1 MLEHN
6 VVTWTSKILANARKG
21 FNDKALNCFIQ
32 MLRDG
37 FDPNAATFST
47 TITVCGQSLRP
58 SFGTSIH
65 CLILKKGFTQQLFVA
80 SGLVTMYSK
89 HDCITEARRVFDEM
103 PVRDAVSWNSMIAGY
118 SQLGL
123 NREACSL
130 FYQMIRDCDT
140 LESFVNNFSIA
151 SVLKACGGMG
161 SIRTGK
167 SVHCYAMKFGFHLDT
182 FVCGSVIDMYAKC
195 GCLNNAQRV
204 FDRMENRDLVVWNTM
219 ITGYAQNDYEEEA
232 LELFYQML
240 YKGFYPNE
248 TSYSSVLKASAAMSD
263 LAVGRC
269 FHANTL
275 KHGFLSDVYVG
286 TALVDMYSKCMDMKN
301 AERAFLEMKKRN
313 LVTYNVLITGY
324 SLTSLYGK
332 ALKTYLELQTE
343 GMKPD
348 SFTFIGLFSSCSTSD
363 AVAEGAQVHSHSIML
378 GLDSDVSVGNSIV
391 NFYSKCGLIECA
403 LKAFES
409 IYTPNAISW
418 AGIISGFV
426 HNGMEDRAVEQ
437 FCKMHKLFHKTDEF
451 SSSSAL
457 KAVASWVAIEQ
468 GKPLHAHV
476 IKSGFECT
484 VYVGSALIDMYAKC
498 GMVKDA
504 CKLFLKMHEKNV
516 VSWNSMIMG
525 YAQNGSFKEAMLLF
539 QEMIDSG
546 ILPTSV
552 TFVGVLF
559 ACSHAGLVEEGRN
572 FYKLMVYNYGIP
584 PSVEHCACMVDL
596 LGRAGYLEEAETFL
610 LDSPFREEPGIW
622 GPLLAACGVY
632 NNSDV
637 GSRAAQHCLWLEPRH
652 SSTYTL
658 LSNIY
663 ASSKLWNNV
672 TRIRDLMKEKGV
684 EKEPGFSCLRLGT
697 E

>member
-6 VVTWTSKILANARKG
+6 VVTWTSKILANTRKN

-103 PVRDAVSWNSMIAGY
+103 P
-118 SQLGL
+118 
-123 NREACSL
+123 
-130 FYQMIRDCDT
+130 
-140 LESFVNNFSIA
+140 
-151 SVLKACGGMG
+151 ACGGMG

-167 SVHCYAMKFGFHLDT
+167 SVHCYAMKFGFHLDV

-204 FDRMENRDLVVWNTM
+204 FDLMENCDLVVWNTM

-240 YKGFYPNE
+240 YEGFYPNE
-248 TSYSSVLKASAAMSD
+248 TSYSSVLKASAVMSD

-269 FHANTL
+269 FHAKTL

-324 SLTSLYGK
+324 SLTSLYEK

-348 SFTFIGLFSSCSTSD
+348 SFTFIGLFSSCSTYA

-378 GLDSDVSVGNSIV
+378 GLDTDASVGNSVV

-403 LKAFES
+403 LK
-409 IYTPNAISW
+409 
-418 AGIISGFV
+418 
-426 HNGMEDRAVEQ
+426 
-437 FCKMHKLFHKTDEF
+437 
-451 SSSSAL
+451 
-457 KAVASWVAIEQ
+457 
-468 GKPLHAHV
+468 
-476 IKSGFECT
+476 
-484 VYVGSALIDMYAKC
+484 
-498 GMVKDA
+498 
-504 CKLFLKMHEKNV
+504 
-516 VSWNSMIMG
+516 
-525 YAQNGSFKEAMLLF
+525 SF
-539 QEMIDSG
+539 
-546 ILPTSV
+546 
-552 TFVGVLF
+552 
-559 ACSHAGLVEEGRN
+559 
-572 FYKLMVYNYGIP
+572 
-584 PSVEHCACMVDL
+584 
-596 LGRAGYLEEAETFL
+596 
-610 LDSPFREEPGIW
+610 
-622 GPLLAACGVY
+622 
-632 NNSDV
+632 
-637 GSRAAQHCLWLEPRH
+637 
-652 SSTYTL
+652 
-658 LSNIY
+658 
-663 ASSKLWNNV
+663 
-672 TRIRDLMKEKGV
+672 
-684 EKEPGFSCLRLGT
+684 
-697 E
+697 

>member
-167 SVHCYAMKFGFHLDT
+167 SVHCYAMKFGFHLDV

-204 FDRMENRDLVVWNTM
+204 FDLMENCDLVVWNTM

-240 YKGFYPNE
+240 YEGFYPNE
-248 TSYSSVLKASAAMSD
+248 TSYSSVLKASAVMSD

-269 FHANTL
+269 FHAKTL

-324 SLTSLYGK
+324 SLTSLYEK

-348 SFTFIGLFSSCSTSD
+348 SFTFIGLFSSCSTYD

-378 GLDSDVSVGNSIV
+378 GLDSDVSVGNSVV

-457 KAVASWVAIEQ
+457 KAVASWAAIEQ

-476 IKSGFECT
+476 IKLGFECT

-504 CKLFLKMHEKNV
+504 CK
-516 VSWNSMIMG
+516 
-525 YAQNGSFKEAMLLF
+525 
-539 QEMIDSG
+539 
-546 ILPTSV
+546 P
-552 TFVGVLF
+552 
-559 ACSHAGLVEEGRN
+559 CGLVEEGRN
-572 FYKLMVYNYGIP
+572 FYKLMVYTYGIP

-596 LGRAGYLEEAETFL
+596 LGRAGFLEEAETFL

-622 GPLLAACGVY
+622 GSLLAACGVY

-663 ASSKLWNNV
+663 ASSKLWNDV